1 MNQSKFAKIISRLES
16 LKENQPALWGKMN
29 VSQML
34 AHLHDVLKIAL
45 GMKNA
50 VDTSNFYTHYI
61 MFPVAVYVLPFW
73 PKGEKTAPELNQF
86 EKGTTAKDF
95 YTELGAVLKLLE
107 VFDEREESKLKP
119 HPMFGALSKKQW
131 QDLIVKHF
139 AHHLKQF
146 DA

>member
-1 MNQSKFAKIISRLES
+1 MNQSKFAKITSRLES

-34 AHLHDVLKIAL
+34 AHLHDALKIAL
-45 GMKNA
+45 GMKAA

-61 MFPVAVYVLPFW
+61 MFPVATYLLPFW
-73 PKGEKTAPELNQF
+73 PKGEKTAPELDQF
-86 EKGTTAKDF
+86 DQGTPAKDF

-107 VFDEREESKLKP
+107 VFEEREEAKLKP

-131 QDLIVKHF
+131 LDLLIKHF
-139 AHHLKQF
+139 DHHLKQF
-146 DA
+146 GV